1 MTIPSFIEISYG
13 IDWPETT
20 LADGEDSVKAAQ
32 SQKLLHFG
40 LNIQKRYQSNP
51 LSIEPK

>member
-40 LNIQKRYQSNP
+40 SNLQKKGTKTIP
-51 LSIEPK
+51 